1 MFIYYILNG
10 MNWQVCHLFL
20 FAQCNTLFD
29 KEEVIEWSIK
39 NHLCWSRCVQFS
51 ETLNV
56 TFCVKHRHRDWEG
69 GLYPLT

>member
-29 KEEVIEWSIK
+29 KEEVRMVYKKSFM
-39 NHLCWSRCVQFS
+39 L
-51 ETLNV
+51 
-56 TFCVKHRHRDWEG
+56 VKVC
-69 GLYPLT
+69 TIF